1 LPGFFE
7 LLLEALSDFT
17 LKILIVASVVS
28 IAIEVGTA
36 DSDHRKTAWIEGF
49 AIMVAVIVCASVTA
63 VNDY

>member
-1 LPGFFE
+1 MPGFFE